1 MSIVSC
7 KVDNYGAPSAALS
20 GKVLDNENNTMIE
33 NGGANNGT
41 VIQLYE
47 GNSNQAITSSSFP
60 DGHFVNAA
68 LFPGKYR
75 LVALGAFKMIE
86 DTLRINLSN
95 NTNNVDIKVIP
106 NVRLKA
112 TLLDIGGTSAT
123 VKVEYDKI
131 ARDQVLNELA
141 VVWGTVDNPN
151 MYAYINGD
159 LKRENVTSQNLITG
173 EMTFTITGLTAGT
186 KYYIRAASLTNA
198 PGNYYNYST
207 TIIKQ

>member
-1 MSIVSC
+1 MSC
-7 KVDNYGAPSAALS
+7 KVDNYGVPNAILS

-68 LFPGKYR
+68 LFPGKYK
-75 LVALGAFKMIE
+75 LVALGAFKMVE
-86 DTLRINLSN
+86 DTLRIDLSN
-95 NTNNVDIKVIP
+95 NTNNVDIRVIP

-112 TLLDIGGTSAT
+112 TLLDNVGTSAT

-131 ARDQVLNELA
+131 ATGRVLNELA
-141 VVWGTVDNPN
+141 VVWGTIDNPN
-151 MYAYINGD
+151 VYAYINGG
-159 LKRENVTSQNLITG
+159 LEKETVTSQNLTTG

-186 KYYIRAASLTNA
+186 KYYLRAAALTNA

-207 TIIKQ
+207 TITTQ